1 MTRHLPLIVEHEPET
16 PGGVDGLLRLWS
28 ERHTQIEG
36 TLHRHGAILFRNF
49 GIAALEAFQSLAGRM
64 GDELTDYVDGN
75 SPRTDKG
82 KGVYT
87 STEYPPEY
95 FISLHNELSYST
107 SWPARLLFC
116 CVHAADSGGETP
128 LVDSRE
134 LLEALPDHIVRDFE
148 SKKLRSVRTLT
159 GGEGFGPSWQKTF
172 ATTDAAEVERFAR
185 STATDI
191 EWLPDGGLRTSA
203 ERPATAVHAATGET
217 VWFNQA
223 DQFHPSTHPEPVYKS
238 MLTLY
243 KGREHLLPQNVTYA
257 DGSPIP
263 LEYFTIIRAV
273 TRQLMQVFPWQRGDL
288 LVVDNMLVAHGRM
301 PFKGKRSVL
310 VAMTRR

>member
-1 MTRHLPLIVEHEPET
+1 MTQHLPLVVEHEPGA
-16 PGGVDGLLRLWS
+16 PGGVDGLLRLWN
-28 ERHTQIEG
+28 ERPTHIEEA
-36 TLHRHGAILFRNF
+36 LQRHGALLFRNF
-49 GIAALEAFQSLAGRM
+49 DITSLEAFQSLAGRI
-64 GDELTDYVDGN
+64 GTELTGYVDGN

-82 KGVYT
+82 GGVYT

-116 CVHAADSGGETP
+116 CIHPADSGGETP

-134 LLEALPDHIVRDFE
+134 LLAALPESLVRDFE
-148 SKKLRSVRTLT
+148 SKRLRYVRTLPK
-159 GGEGFGPSWQKTF
+159 GEGFGPSWQKTF
-172 ATTDAAEVERFAR
+172 ATHDIAEVERFAR
-185 STATDI
+185 STDTEI
-191 EWLPDGGLRTSA
+191 EWLPDGSLRTSA
-203 ERPATAVHAATGET
+203 ERPATAVHTPTGQT

-238 MLTLY
+238 MLALY

-263 LEYFTIIRAV
+263 LEHFTTIRAV
-273 TRQLMQVFPWQRGDL
+273 TRQLMQLFPWRRGDL